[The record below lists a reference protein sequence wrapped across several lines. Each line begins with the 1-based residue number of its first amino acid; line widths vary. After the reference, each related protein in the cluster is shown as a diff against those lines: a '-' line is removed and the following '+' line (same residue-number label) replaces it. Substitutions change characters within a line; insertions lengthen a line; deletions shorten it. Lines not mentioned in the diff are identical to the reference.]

1 MLKEQLLNEAKTIN
15 ASVELDGIFESVE
28 LSPETQE
35 SFKTVFEQAVKKN
48 AIALAESHILDIA
61 EKAEEKLEEATI
73 EATTKLEEKMLAIA
87 DKFFEHTAADWLA
100 ENKIEVERGI
110 KADLFESMFGGLKAL
125 FVEHNVELP
134 TESVDVVTEME
145 EELQETKNET
155 SKLFDALTETQAE
168 LAGLKRTVAIDK
180 AVESL
185 TESQKEKVHNLIEG
199 LEYSDTFSNKLNAI
213 VVMAKGA
220 IEVAPVLSES
230 TQTDPVSNE
239 LNKSNDADAAGLNF
253 VVEAHEPAEEVKPTT
268 NMNRYVS
275 AAQKL

>member
-1 MLKEQLLNEAKTIN
+1 MLKEQLLNEAKTIT

-48 AIALAESHILDIA
+48 AVDLAEKHILDIA
-61 EKAEEKLEEATI
+61 EKAEEKLEEATLA
-73 EATTKLEEKMLAIA
+73 ATTKLEEKMLAIA

-100 ENKIEVERGI
+100 ENKVEVHRGI

-134 TESVDVVTEME
+134 AESVDVVAEME

-155 SKLFDALTETQAE
+155 SKLFDTLTETQSE
-168 LAGLKRTVAIDK
+168 LSELKRTVAVDK
-180 AVESL
+180 AVADL

-199 LEYSDTFSNKLNAI
+199 LDYSDTFDVKLNAI
-213 VVMAKGA
+213 VEMAKGSK
-220 IEVAPVLSES
+220 EAPVLSES
-230 TQTDPVSNE
+230 TQNEPVANE
-239 LNKSNDADAAGLNF
+239 LNKVNDADAAGLNF
-253 VVEAHEPAEEVKPTT
+253 VVEAHEPAEEAKPTT